1 MKFFVGIFTI
11 VLFITISTVVYFL
24 LKEKGTF
31 NKRYSYHF
39 QTSSAASYKTGMP
52 LKFSGFKI
60 GVIDNINLKD
70 DGNVFMTFSV
80 DEKNRKWISKGTILI
95 LKKPLIGSA
104 YINVISSMGN
114 EILKEN
120 SNLQIIKSDDIND
133 MISKLEPAVDKI
145 IKIINSVDKITYYL
159 ARDDSEIKHT
169 LQNIEKFSY
178 KLANND
184 SLLTS
189 MTGDKNS
196 TQNLIKTI
204 NETTKIMKDISEI
217 SSALDGNIIAPASS
231 TIKELD
237 LIMKDIKQK
246 LDALDSTVKTVGS
259 FDKDLIELKEQ
270 ISVALAKSNQIMDKV
285 DAIMQDETKTEVI
298 LP

>member
-196 TQNLIKTI
+196 TQNLIMTI
-204 NETTKIMKDISEI
+204 NETTKIMQDISEI
-217 SSALDGNIIAPASS
+217 SSTLDDDIITPASS
-231 TIKELD
+231 TIKKLD

>member
-270 ISVALAKSNQIMDKV
+270 ISVGLAKSNQIMDKV
-285 DAIMQDETKTEVI
+285 DAIMQNEAKTEVT

>member
-270 ISVALAKSNQIMDKV
+270 ISVGLAKSNQIMDKV
-285 DAIMQDETKTEVI
+285 DAIMQNEAKTEVI